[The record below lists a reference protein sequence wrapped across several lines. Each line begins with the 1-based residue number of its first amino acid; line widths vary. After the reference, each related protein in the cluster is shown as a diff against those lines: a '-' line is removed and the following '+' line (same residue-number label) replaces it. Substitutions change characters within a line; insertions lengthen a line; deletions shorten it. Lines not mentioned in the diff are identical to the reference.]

1 MKKTLKSLDQR
12 KLSENNNFLG
22 YKISSLHMYVATSLF
37 NLYLLQLL
45 KYVPHFLPK
54 VNIYQEIISNYK
66 P

>member
-1 MKKTLKSLDQR
+1 
-12 KLSENNNFLG
+12 
-22 YKISSLHMYVATSLF
+22 MYVATLLF
-37 NLYLLQLL
+37 NLYLLKLL